1 MTASLTRPLAATALR
16 ALAWSA
22 AILTFASG
30 CAALDRH
37 EPTPVTL
44 APVPQES
51 ARSVIEASL
60 ATVGIALPTSA
71 TVTSA
76 HLIDRDSLMN
86 GVVAELAVPRADPP
100 LLAETWRTASANTTP
115 LPGIYG
121 ADSFPEGTTG
131 AHGRVDGTW
140 AEWDIVAEPG
150 DPARVHVSVYTVT
163 G

>member
-71 TVTSA
+71 TVT
-76 HLIDRDSLMN
+76 IDARPSPPEI
-86 GVVAELAVPRADPP
+86 VRRSSVTRSTRQLAMWPP
-100 LLAETWRTASANTTP
+100 SPGHCSRTARFQRRGPALLAP
-115 LPGIYG
+115 LPG
-121 ADSFPEGTTG
+121 
-131 AHGRVDGTW
+131 HG
-140 AEWDIVAEPG
+140 
-150 DPARVHVSVYTVT
+150 
-163 G
+163 